1 LLQKNTA
8 CADMNSGTSWMHC
21 GVSFCGSFTAE
32 LTGNRFNIPASNRIN
47 RRLKRPQS
55 EAGAVSH
62 S

>member
-1 LLQKNTA
+1 
-8 CADMNSGTSWMHC
+8 MHC

-55 EAGAVSH
+55 EAGGVTRSTYHKEHPNNEEA
-62 S
+62 